1 MTSKTSHSRLKT
13 NTPYFYII
21 RHTETKIMY
30 AGSRWAKKCHPS
42 ELLQPHGYQTS
53 SKTINDIIAEHGL
66 SIFEIIRIDTNLD
79 GFSAYDYETGFLQ
92 ACDCMNSKDWYNGNN
107 NDIPTTYGTDAFKKL
122 MLEKYGVENAND
134 IPGSME
140 KIKAANMEKYGVENV
155 SQVAEF
161 KEKARKTNIERY
173 GCENPMQNSTVKEK
187 LVTTCLEKYGV
198 AYTTQ
203 VPEMREKS
211 KQTNLERY
219 GVENPFQLEE
229 FQKKAKQTI
238 IERYGVENPFQL
250 EEFQEKAKQTNIERY
265 GVEHAFQAEQFK
277 EKIKQT
283 NIERY
288 GVDHPSKYPFFTI
301 LENKKTYAKCSIS
314 RFYPE
319 LKQYF

>member
-1 MTSKTSHSRLKT
+1 MTSKTIYTRLKT

-92 ACDCMNSKDWYNGNN
+92 ACDCMNSEDWYNGNN

-203 VPEMREKS
+203 VPEMQEKS

-219 GVENPFQLEE
+219 GVHFNWKSSRKKPNKPILKDMVWNMLSRRNNLKKKSNKLILKDMGWTTHLNIHFLLYWKIRKLMQNVLFQD
-229 FQKKAKQTI
+229 FIQ
-238 IERYGVENPFQL
+238 N
-250 EEFQEKAKQTNIERY
+250 
-265 GVEHAFQAEQFK
+265 
-277 EKIKQT
+277 
-283 NIERY
+283 
-288 GVDHPSKYPFFTI
+288 
-301 LENKKTYAKCSIS
+301 
-314 RFYPE
+314 
-319 LKQYF
+319 